1 MSATTT
7 DPAPGG
13 EQHPAAER
21 PLSSR
26 EVIGQQERW
35 LAALAWLGG
44 VLLNVL
50 APLVVWLVVRRGGK
64 APHATA
70 HAGRATAV
78 FAGITAA
85 VVALLVI
92 SRFSLAAGTTL
103 VTVIC
108 YLLVFCGVLL
118 LVTTVVANTARALRA
133 EETAPLIGGVTH
145 VVLIIWSLVT
155 AVPILWVL
163 ASSLKTDT
171 EIFLESYRLP
181 RALMWDNYARAW
193 SVSNFSQYFFNSL
206 VIVGCS
212 VVLVMLLGS
221 MVAYCLARYQFRGRR
236 LLTMVIIAA
245 NAVPILVAMVPLYGV
260 MRSMSLLNTYHGLIA
275 VYTAFAMPFTV
286 FFLMSFFQSLPR
298 ETFEA
303 AFVDGAGHFRT
314 FFLVMLPMARPGL
327 ISIGI
332 FNALGLWN
340 QYIIPLFVNNDDPA
354 MYVVPQGLAKMAA
367 EAGYASDYS
376 GLFAGLV
383 IGMAPV
389 LILYL
394 FFQRQIQEGMTAGAL
409 K

>member
-1 MSATTT
+1 MTETTT
-7 DPAPGG
+7 EPLDPA
-13 EQHPAAER
+13 EQDQR
-21 PLSSR
+21 PLSGR
-26 EVIGQQERW
+26 EQVDSAERQ
-35 LAALAWLGG
+35 AAAVGWLGG
-44 VLLNVL
+44 LLFNFL
-50 APLVVWLVVRRGGK
+50 APLVVWLVVRGRPGTG
-64 APHATA
+64 HAVD
-70 HAGRATAV
+70 HARRATVVYAAV
-78 FAGITAA
+78 SAA
-85 VVALLVI
+85 VVALAVI
-92 SRFSLAAGTTL
+92 GYQVALAG
-103 VTVIC
+103 VTWLAVLC
-108 YLLVFCGVLL
+108 FALVFCGVLL
-118 LVTTVVANTARALRA
+118 VIATVVANTVRSVRG
-133 EETAPLIGGVTH
+133 EEPAPLVGGVTH
-145 VVLIIWSLVT
+145 VVLVIWSLVT
-155 AVPILWVL
+155 AIPILWVL

-171 EIFLESYRLP
+171 EIFLDSYRLP
-181 RALMWDNYARAW
+181 KELMWENYARAW

-206 VIVGCS
+206 VVVGSS

-221 MVAYCLARYQFRGRR
+221 MVSYCLARYRFPGRR
-236 LLTMVIIAA
+236 VLTMVIIAA

-260 MRSMSLLNTYHGLIA
+260 MRGMDLLNTYHGLIA

-286 FFLMSFFQSLPR
+286 YFLMSFFQSLPR

-340 QYIIPLFVNNDDPA
+340 QYIIPLFVNNDDPS

-389 LILYL
+389 LVLYL
-394 FFQRQIQEGMTAGAL
+394 IFQRQIQQGMTAGAL